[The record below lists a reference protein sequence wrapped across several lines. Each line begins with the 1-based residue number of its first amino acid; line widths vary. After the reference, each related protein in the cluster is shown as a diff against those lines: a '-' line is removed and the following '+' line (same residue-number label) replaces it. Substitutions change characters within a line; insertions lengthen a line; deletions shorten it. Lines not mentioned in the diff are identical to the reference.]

1 LQRIVR
7 GENMKAN
14 ITKNDNAALIR
25 NRYRSFLRSVK
36 KYMTEKEQADI
47 RKAIRHLVSLPG
59 EEMSFTGEPYLIHAM
74 NVARIVMEQMSMGV
88 VSVIGALYHD
98 ISRIRNIP
106 PEYFDSEFGPQVKEL
121 IKGLNKISGLDPHLA
136 AVQSENFRQ
145 LILNLAGDIRVI
157 LIRLAEQLELMRHLE
172 KVPQKDQ
179 VNISTGAYYLYAP
192 LAHRLGL
199 YNLKSELEDLSMKY
213 LEPEVYEDIR
223 KKIVQTKAARNRLI
237 RDFIEPLKK
246 RLEAQGLR
254 FTIKSRLKSV
264 HSIWAKMKKQNVG
277 FEEVYDIFAVRIIL
291 DSLGEREKE
300 DCWKVYSVVTDLYTP
315 NPKRLRDWIS
325 IPKSNGY
332 ESLHTTVAGPSGKWI
347 EVQIRTTRMD
357 EIAEKGFAAHWKYK
371 EGGREQ
377 AIDEWLRNVREIL
390 ENYDP
395 RSEDIVDQMKL
406 NLYSKEIFVFTPK
419 GDVMRLPEGA
429 TLLDFAFA
437 IHSEVGM
444 HCTGG
449 KIENRV
455 VPLHHTL
462 QTGDRVEVIT
472 AKNQKPAS
480 DWLAFVRTSKA
491 RSKIKQSLNEEQMK
505 AAAHG
510 REMLMRRLR
519 NWKIPFSDET
529 VKKLL
534 QHYRTKLARDLYARI
549 ADEEIDLLEIK
560 EILTA
565 PQKKGSEE
573 PKSWGDMKTLPSEVR
588 QKNEDFLLVDGN
600 MKNVDYTLARC
611 CNPIFGDPVF
621 GFVTI
626 SEGIKIHRQD
636 CPNAKWMKEK
646 YPYRII
652 PVRWTH
658 VKDKPSFEA
667 LIRVTGTDEI
677 GMVNRITELLSNELG
692 VNIRSISFSE
702 KKGSFEGRIKVVV
715 ANADHLE
722 AILHRLMRVKGVTKA
737 SRYGDG

>member
-1 LQRIVR
+1 MEGTRMSKERTAV
-7 GENMKAN
+7 
-14 ITKNDNAALIR
+14 DNAVLIR

-36 KYMTEKEQADI
+36 KYMNEEEQVQVRRAV
-47 RKAIRHLVSLPG
+47 RHLLSLPG
-59 EEMSFTGEPYLIHAM
+59 REMSFTGELYMVHAM
-74 NVARIVMEQMSMGV
+74 NVARIVMEQMGMGV

-98 ISRIRNIP
+98 ISRISNIP
-106 PEYFDSEFGPQVKEL
+106 PVFFEEEFGPQVKEL
-121 IKGLNKISGLDPHLA
+121 ILGLGKIAGLDPHIS
-136 AVQSENFRQ
+136 AVRSENFRQ
-145 LILNLAGDIRVI
+145 LLLNLAGDIRVI
-157 LIRLAEQLELMRHLE
+157 LIRLAEQLELMRHLD
-172 KVPQKDQ
+172 KVPEEDQ
-179 VNISTGAYYLYAP
+179 VTTSTGAYYLYAP

-213 LEPEVYEDIR
+213 LEPEVYEEIR
-223 KKIVQTKAARNRLI
+223 RKIAETRSSRYRMI
-237 RDFIEPLKK
+237 REFIEPVKK
-246 RLEAQGLR
+246 RLEEEELT
-254 FTIKSRLKSV
+254 FTIKSRLKSI
-264 HSIWAKMKKQNVG
+264 HSIWSKMKKQNVG

-291 DSLGEREKE
+291 DSRGEKEKE
-300 DCWKVYSVVTDLYTP
+300 DCWKVYSVITGLYTP

-332 ESLHTTVAGPSGKWI
+332 ESLHITVAGPSGKWI
-347 EVQIRTTRMD
+347 EVQIRTVRMD

-377 AIDEWLRNVREIL
+377 ALDEWLNNIREIL

-395 RSEDIVDQMKL
+395 RSEDVVDQMKL

-444 HCTGG
+444 RCTGG
-449 KIENRV
+449 RIDNRV

-462 QTGDRVEVIT
+462 QTGDRVEVFT
-472 AKNQKPAS
+472 AKNQRPAS

-491 RSKIKQSLNEEQMK
+491 RSKIKQSLNEEQTK
-505 AAAHG
+505 AAGLG
-510 REMLMRRLR
+510 RETLMRRLR

-534 QHYRTKLARDLYARI
+534 RHYNIKLARDLYAKI
-549 ADEEIDLLEIK
+549 ADGEIGLLEIK
-560 EILTA
+560 EILMA
-565 PQKKGSEE
+565 PEKEEHGGS
-573 PKSWGDMKTLPSEVR
+573 KSLGEMKAYDPGDRTK
-588 QKNEDFLLVDGN
+588 QEDYLLIDEK
-600 MKNVDYTLARC
+600 MKNVDYTLAKC

-636 CPNAKWMKEK
+636 CPNAKWMKQR
-646 YPYRII
+646 YPYRVV
-652 PVRWTH
+652 PAHWTQ
-658 VKDKPSFEA
+658 VKERPSFEA
-667 LIRVTGTDEI
+667 VIRVTGHDEM
-677 GMVNRITELLSNELG
+677 GLVNRVTELLSGELG
-692 VNIRSISFSE
+692 VNIRSISFSG
-702 KKGSFEGRIKVVV
+702 KKGVFDGRIKVVV

-722 AILHRLMRVKGVTKA
+722 VILHRLMRVKGVTRA
-737 SRYGDG
+737 SRYGNE

>member
-1 LQRIVR
+1 
-7 GENMKAN
+7 
-14 ITKNDNAALIR
+14 
-25 NRYRSFLRSVK
+25 
-36 KYMTEKEQADI
+36 MTEEEQAGI

-59 EEMSFTGEPYLIHAM
+59 GEMSFTGEPYLVHAM
-74 NVARIVMEQMSMGV
+74 NVARIVMEQMSMGM

-106 PEYFDSEFGPQVKEL
+106 PEYFDREFGPHVKEL
-121 IKGLNKISGLDPHLA
+121 IKGLNKISGLDPHLVT
-136 AVQSENFRQ
+136 VQSENFRQ

-179 VNISTGAYYLYAP
+179 VNIATGAYYLYAP

-213 LEPEVYEDIR
+213 LEPEAYEDIR
-223 KKIVQTKAARNRLI
+223 KKIAQTKAARNRLI
-237 RDFIEPLKK
+237 RDFIDPLKK

-254 FTIKSRLKSV
+254 FTIRSRLKSV
-264 HSIWAKMKKQNVG
+264 HSIWDKMKKQNVG
-277 FEEVYDIFAVRIIL
+277 FDEVYDIFAVRIIL
-291 DSLGEREKE
+291 DSQGEREKE
-300 DCWKVYSVVTDLYTP
+300 DCWKVYSIVTDLYTP

-357 EIAEKGFAAHWKYK
+357 EIAEKGYAAHWKYK

-437 IHSEVGM
+437 IHSEVGR

-449 KIENRV
+449 KIDNRV

-472 AKNQKPAS
+472 AKSQKPAA

-534 QHYRTKLARDLYARI
+534 QHYRTKLARDLYAGI

-565 PQKKGSEE
+565 PQKKESEE
-573 PKSWGDMKTLPSEVR
+573 PKSLGDMKTLPSEVR

-652 PVRWTH
+652 PVRWTT

-677 GMVNRITELLSNELG
+677 GIVNRITELLSNELD

-702 KKGSFEGRIKVVV
+702 KKGGFEGRIKVVV

-722 AILHRLMRVKGVTKA
+722 VILHRLMRVKGITKA
-737 SRYGDG
+737 SRYGEG

>member
-1 LQRIVR
+1 
-7 GENMKAN
+7 MKAN
-14 ITKNDNAALIR
+14 IPKNDNAALIR

-36 KYMTEKEQADI
+36 KYMTEEEQAGI

-59 EEMSFTGEPYLIHAM
+59 GEMSFTGEPYLVHAM
-74 NVARIVMEQMSMGV
+74 NVARIVMEQMSMGM

-106 PEYFDSEFGPQVKEL
+106 PEYFDREFGPHVKEL
-121 IKGLNKISGLDPHLA
+121 IKGLSKISGLDPHLVT
-136 AVQSENFRQ
+136 VQSENFRQ

-179 VNISTGAYYLYAP
+179 VNIATGAYYLYAP

-213 LEPEVYEDIR
+213 LEPEAYEDIR
-223 KKIVQTKAARNRLI
+223 KKIAQTKAARNRLI
-237 RDFIEPLKK
+237 RDFIDPLKK

-254 FTIKSRLKSV
+254 FTIRSRLKSV
-264 HSIWAKMKKQNVG
+264 HSIWDKMKKQNVG
-277 FEEVYDIFAVRIIL
+277 FDEVYDIFAVRIIL
-291 DSLGEREKE
+291 DSQGEREKE
-300 DCWKVYSVVTDLYTP
+300 DCWKVYSIVTDLYTP

-357 EIAEKGFAAHWKYK
+357 EIAEKGYAAHWKYK

-437 IHSEVGM
+437 IHSEVGR

-449 KIENRV
+449 KIDNRV

-472 AKNQKPAS
+472 AKSQKPAA

-534 QHYRTKLARDLYARI
+534 QHYRTKLARDLYAGI

-565 PQKKGSEE
+565 PQKKESEE
-573 PKSWGDMKTLPSEVR
+573 PKSLGDMKTLPSEVR

-652 PVRWTH
+652 PVRWTT

-677 GMVNRITELLSNELG
+677 GIVNRITELLSNELD

-702 KKGSFEGRIKVVV
+702 KKGGFEGRIKVVV

-722 AILHRLMRVKGVTKA
+722 VILHRLMRVKGITKA
-737 SRYGDG
+737 SRYGEG

>member
-1 LQRIVR
+1 
-7 GENMKAN
+7 
-14 ITKNDNAALIR
+14 
-25 NRYRSFLRSVK
+25 
-36 KYMTEKEQADI
+36 MTEEEQAGI

-59 EEMSFTGEPYLIHAM
+59 GEMSFTGEPYLVHAM
-74 NVARIVMEQMSMGV
+74 NVARIVMEQMSMGM

-106 PEYFDSEFGPQVKEL
+106 PEYFDREFGPHVKEL
-121 IKGLNKISGLDPHLA
+121 IKGLSKISGLDPHLVT
-136 AVQSENFRQ
+136 VQSENFRQ

-179 VNISTGAYYLYAP
+179 VNIATGAYYLYAP

-213 LEPEVYEDIR
+213 LEPEAYEDIR
-223 KKIVQTKAARNRLI
+223 KKIAQTKAARNRLI
-237 RDFIEPLKK
+237 RDFIDPLKK

-254 FTIKSRLKSV
+254 FTIRSRLKSV
-264 HSIWAKMKKQNVG
+264 HSIWDKMKKQNVG
-277 FEEVYDIFAVRIIL
+277 FDEVYDIFAVRIIL
-291 DSLGEREKE
+291 DSQGEREKE
-300 DCWKVYSVVTDLYTP
+300 DCWKVYSIVTDLYTP

-357 EIAEKGFAAHWKYK
+357 EIAEKGYAAHWKYK

-437 IHSEVGM
+437 IHSEVGR

-449 KIENRV
+449 KIDNRV

-472 AKNQKPAS
+472 AKSQKPAA

-534 QHYRTKLARDLYARI
+534 QHYRTKLARDLYAGI

-565 PQKKGSEE
+565 PQKKESEE
-573 PKSWGDMKTLPSEVR
+573 PKSLGDMKTLPSEVR

-652 PVRWTH
+652 PVRWTT

-677 GMVNRITELLSNELG
+677 GIVNRITELLSNELD

-702 KKGSFEGRIKVVV
+702 KKGGFEGRIKVVV

-722 AILHRLMRVKGVTKA
+722 VILHRLMRVKGITKA
-737 SRYGDG
+737 SRYGEG

>member
-1 LQRIVR
+1 
-7 GENMKAN
+7 MKAN
-14 ITKNDNAALIR
+14 VPKNDNAALIR

-36 KYMTEKEQADI
+36 KYMTEEEQAGI

-59 EEMSFTGEPYLIHAM
+59 GEMSFTGEPYLVHAM
-74 NVARIVMEQMSMGV
+74 NVARIVMEQMSMGM

-106 PEYFDSEFGPQVKEL
+106 PEYFDREFGPHVKEL
-121 IKGLNKISGLDPHLA
+121 IKGLNKISGLDPHLVT
-136 AVQSENFRQ
+136 VQSENFRQ

-179 VNISTGAYYLYAP
+179 VNIATGAYYLYAP

-213 LEPEVYEDIR
+213 LEPEAYEDIR
-223 KKIVQTKAARNRLI
+223 KKIAQTKAARNRLI
-237 RDFIEPLKK
+237 RDFIDPLKK

-254 FTIKSRLKSV
+254 FTIRSRLKSV
-264 HSIWAKMKKQNVG
+264 HSIWDKMKKQNVG
-277 FEEVYDIFAVRIIL
+277 FDEVYDIFAVRIIL
-291 DSLGEREKE
+291 DSQGEREKE
-300 DCWKVYSVVTDLYTP
+300 DCWKVYSIVTDLYTP

-357 EIAEKGFAAHWKYK
+357 EIAEKGYAAHWKYK

-437 IHSEVGM
+437 IHSEVGR

-449 KIENRV
+449 KIDNRV

-472 AKNQKPAS
+472 VKSQKPAA

-534 QHYRTKLARDLYARI
+534 QHYRTKLARDLYAGI

-565 PQKKGSEE
+565 PQKKESEE
-573 PKSWGDMKTLPSEVR
+573 PKSLGDRKTLPSEVR

-652 PVRWTH
+652 PVRWTT

-677 GMVNRITELLSNELG
+677 GIVNRITELLSNELD

-702 KKGSFEGRIKVVV
+702 KKGGFEGRIKVVV

-722 AILHRLMRVKGVTKA
+722 VILHRLMRVKGITKA
-737 SRYGDG
+737 SRYGEG